1 METKTLSSA
10 IKKIAIS
17 YIFIYFS
24 INIVV
29 FDILPDWLG
38 YFMIV
43 SVLPLLSQEEKS
55 AQLLRPFGIT
65 LGIWNIIEWAL
76 KILGAEW
83 DLTLIGLIIGIITI
97 YFHFQL
103 ITNIASLDIEQPKR
117 KRMLMLRT
125 IIVVLHTLLV
135 LWLFVPKNHFD
146 DEIYVYIAMF
156 MSIPQVVLCLWIAGE
171 LFGLSKKMK
180 EKEIEVSETTES
192 IEKLRKSE
200 IDVE

>member
-1 METKTLSSA
+1 METKTLYSA

-146 DEIYVYIAMF
+146 DEIYAYIAMF
-156 MSIPQVVLCLWIAGE
+156 MSIPQVILCLWIAGE

-200 IDVE
+200 TDIE

>member
-43 SVLPLLSQEEKS
+43 SALPILSENDQS
-55 AQLLRPFGIT
+55 AQLLRPFGVA

-76 KILGAEW
+76 KITGTQW
-83 DLTLIGLIIGIITI
+83 NFTLISLILSIITI
-97 YFHFQL
+97 YLHFQL
-103 ITNIASLDIEQPKR
+103 ITNIANLDIEQPKR
-117 KRMLMLRT
+117 KRLLLLRT
-125 IIVVLHTLLV
+125 IIVILHTILN
-135 LWLFVPKNHFD
+135 LWLFIPKNLFD
-146 DEIYVYIAMF
+146 EEIYAYIIMF
-156 MSIPQVVLCLWIAGE
+156 MSVPQAILCFWIAGE
-171 LFGLSKKMK
+171 LFELSKKMK
-180 EKEIEVSETTES
+180 EKEFEVSEITES
-192 IEKLRKSE
+192 IEKLSE
-200 IDVE
+200 SETDIE

>member
-43 SVLPLLSQEEKS
+43 SALPLLSQEEKS

-83 DLTLIGLIIGIITI
+83 NLTLIGLVIGIITI

-103 ITNIASLDIEQPKR
+103 ITNIASLDIDQPKR
-117 KRMLMLRT
+117 KRLLMLRT
-125 IIVVLHTLLV
+125 IIVILHTLLT
-135 LWLFVPKNHFD
+135 LWLFIPKNLFD
-146 DEIYVYIAMF
+146 EEIYAYIIMF
-156 MSIPQVVLCLWIAGE
+156 MSVPQVVLCFWITGE

-180 EKEIEVSETTES
+180 EKEFEVSEITES
-192 IEKLRKSE
+192 IEKLSE
-200 IDVE
+200 SETDIE